1 MSRGAGQGDRLSR
14 FQELFLGFQIDS
26 ISGEVAAL
34 LDAGAAPKEILS
46 ASRRCMEEIGKAFEE
61 GSYYLPE
68 LIVAGEMFKRVTE
81 RIGPLLSSSAREVRG
96 RIVLG
101 TPKGDIHHLGKDIFR
116 MLAEANDFVVY
127 DLGVDVRPEAFVQ
140 KVAETGAEILG
151 MSALITAGF
160 DPMKEVMRLLE
171 ERGLR
176 RRVKVL
182 IGGGVTTKEMVRK
195 LGVDAQT
202 LDAYEGVK
210 IIQSL
215 LMKAEAIA

>member
-1 MSRGAGQGDRLSR
+1 MSRSARPGDRLAR
-14 FQELFLGFQIDS
+14 FQELFLSFQIDS

-34 LDAGAAPKEILS
+34 LEAGSAPKEILS
-46 ASRRCMEEIGKAFEE
+46 ASQRCMEEVGRAFEE
-61 GSYYLPE
+61 GRYYLPE
-68 LIVAGEMFKRVTE
+68 LIVAGEMFKKVTE
-81 RIGPLLSSSAREVRG
+81 RIGPLISSAARDVKG

-116 MLAEANDFVVY
+116 MLAEANGFLVY
-127 DLGVDVRPEAFVQ
+127 DLGVDVRPEVFVQ

-151 MSALITAGF
+151 MSALITAAF

-176 RRVKVL
+176 RRVRVL
-182 IGGGVTTKEMVRK
+182 IGGGVTTRQMVQK
-195 LGVDAQT
+195 LGVDGQT

-215 LMKAEAIA
+215 LTKVEAIA

>member
-1 MSRGAGQGDRLSR
+1 
-14 FQELFLGFQIDS
+14 
-26 ISGEVAAL
+26 
-34 LDAGAAPKEILS
+34 
-46 ASRRCMEEIGKAFEE
+46 
-61 GSYYLPE
+61 
-68 LIVAGEMFKRVTE
+68 MFKRVTE

-116 MLAEANDFVVY
+116 MLAEANGFVVY
-127 DLGVDVRPEAFVQ
+127 DLGVDVAPEAFVQ

-151 MSALITAGF
+151 MSALITVGF

>member
-1 MSRGAGQGDRLSR
+1 
-14 FQELFLGFQIDS
+14 
-26 ISGEVAAL
+26 
-34 LDAGAAPKEILS
+34 
-46 ASRRCMEEIGKAFEE
+46 
-61 GSYYLPE
+61 
-68 LIVAGEMFKRVTE
+68 
-81 RIGPLLSSSAREVRG
+81 
-96 RIVLG
+96 
-101 TPKGDIHHLGKDIFR
+101 
-116 MLAEANDFVVY
+116 
-127 DLGVDVRPEAFVQ
+127 
-140 KVAETGAEILG
+140 
-151 MSALITAGF
+151 
-160 DPMKEVMRLLE
+160 MKEVMRLLE